1 MGEKK
6 KTKTKLFDNF
16 FEVIMRRRNV
26 GIKAIQKE
34 KRNAELLKD
43 KGNVLQ
49 ENAFA
54 EMTQQTETFKSKLED
69 FAHDHKNEIR
79 KDPEFRRHFQEMCAS
94 VGVDPL
100 ASSKGFWSEMLGFG
114 DFYYELSVQIVE
126 VCMAASHRTG
136 GLMDVGELR
145 QRLIKS
151 RSKSK
156 NQDISTDDIIRAIK
170 KLKIL
175 GNGFTLI
182 PLGGDKYLVQSV
194 PGELSMDQTV
204 ILQKAEGNGG
214 QVSVSFLRKNL
225 EWEEDRSNRALD
237 RLLSDGLA
245 WVDTQNSE
253 KLYWIPSIFSAL

>member
-1 MGEKK
+1 
-6 KTKTKLFDNF
+6 
-16 FEVIMRRRNV
+16 MRRRTA
-26 GIKAIQKE
+26 GIGAIQKD
-34 KRNAELLKD
+34 KRKTELLKD

-54 EMTQQTETFKSKLED
+54 EMAKQTETFRSKLED
-69 FAHDHKNEIR
+69 FAQIHKSDIK

-94 VGVDPL
+94 IGVDPL
-100 ASSKGFWSEMLGFG
+100 ASSKGFWSEMLGVG

-151 RSKSK
+151 RSKNRS
-156 NQDISTDDIIRAIK
+156 QDISTDDIIRAIK
-170 KLKIL
+170 KLKTL

-182 PLGGDKYLVQSV
+182 PLGGEKYLVQSI

-204 ILQKAEGNGG
+204 ILQKAEAKGG
-214 QVSVSFLRKNL
+214 QVSVSMLTKELSWDN
-225 EWEEDRSNRALD
+225 DRSQRAID

-245 WVDTQNSE
+245 WIDTQDQE
-253 KLYWIPSIFSAL
+253 ILYWIPSIFSALGVK

>member
-1 MGEKK
+1 
-6 KTKTKLFDNF
+6 
-16 FEVIMRRRNV
+16 MRRRTA
-26 GIKAIQKE
+26 GIGAIKQD
-34 KRNAELLKD
+34 KRKAELFKD

-54 EMTQQTETFKSKLED
+54 EMAKQTETFRSKLEN

-94 VGVDPL
+94 IGVDPL

-136 GLMDVGELR
+136 GLMEVGELR
-145 QRLIKS
+145 KRLIKS

-156 NQDISTDDIIRAIK
+156 NQDISSDDIIRAIG

-175 GNGFTLI
+175 
-182 PLGGDKYLVQSV
+182 
-194 PGELSMDQTV
+194 GELSMDQTV
-204 ILQKAEGNGG
+204 ILQKAELNGG
-214 QVSVSFLRKNL
+214 QVSVSFLGKNL
-225 EWEEDRSNRALD
+225 DWEEDRSNRALD

>member
-1 MGEKK
+1 
-6 KTKTKLFDNF
+6 
-16 FEVIMRRRNV
+16 MRRRNV

-43 KGNVLQ
+43 KGTVLQ

-54 EMTQQTETFKSKLED
+54 EMTQQTEMFKSKLED
-69 FAHDHKNEIR
+69 FAHQHKNEIR

-145 QRLIKS
+145 QRLLKS
-151 RSKSK
+151 RSSK
-156 NQDISTDDIIRAIK
+156 RSQDISQDDILRAIK
-170 KLKIL
+170 KLKDL
-175 GNGFTLI
+175 GNGFTL
-182 PLGGDKYLVQSV
+182 
-194 PGELSMDQTV
+194 
-204 ILQKAEGNGG
+204 
-214 QVSVSFLRKNL
+214 VS
-225 EWEEDRSNRALD
+225 W
-237 RLLSDGLA
+237 
-245 WVDTQNSE
+245 
-253 KLYWIPSIFSAL
+253 